1 MIAILSSSVIS
12 RPDAGSE
19 YEKGERVNNSK
30 KLPSKYVNKTKN
42 HGNVS
47 ATYFLW
53 WNNMSHSYSPHSEQC
68 YEKIPITFKK
78 EN

>member
-30 KLPSKYVNKTKN
+30 KLPSKYVNKKQK
-42 HGNVS
+42 S
-47 ATYFLW
+47 WERF
-53 WNNMSHSYSPHSEQC
+53 SYVFPVVERHEPLLFS
-68 YEKIPITFKK
+68 TF
-78 EN
+78 